1 MSLYTRT
8 GDEGETFCR
17 LAGGRV
23 PKDHP
28 IIEFLGSLD
37 EATSYLGLA
46 RSLVPSWLEEV
57 SKDLAVVQDILFH
70 VGLHLTG
77 GKKVVGE
84 EHVKWLESV
93 TDKYYGKAP
102 LRNFILP
109 GGPIPAAA
117 LHVARAVVRRA
128 ERRLVALQ
136 RTGFSVDGVLLKI
149 MNRVSD
155 ALFAIAVYVSRS
167 MGYEDEPVGSH
178 ISRLEGG
185 EEGVKRAWGG

>member
-23 PKDHP
+23 PKNHP
-28 IIEFLGSLD
+28 VIEFLGALD

-46 RSLVPSWLEEV
+46 RSMVPTWLEEV
-57 SKDLAVVQDILFH
+57 SSDLAIFQDILFH

-77 GKKVVGE
+77 GKRILGE

-109 GGPIPAAA
+109 GGPQPAAA

-128 ERRLVALQ
+128 ERRLVALS
-136 RTGFSVDGVLLKI
+136 RSGFDVDRVLLKVL
-149 MNRVSD
+149 NRASD
-155 ALFAIAVYVSRS
+155 ALFAMAVYVSRR
-167 MGYEDEPVGSH
+167 MGYSDEPVGSR
-178 ISRLEGG
+178 ISRLEGS
-185 EEGVKRAWGG
+185 KGG

>member
-46 RSLVPSWLEEV
+46 RSLVPSRLEDV
-57 SKDLAVVQDILFH
+57 SRDLALIQDILFH

-77 GKKVVGE
+77 GKKVIDD
-84 EHVKWLESV
+84 EHVNWLESV
-93 TDKYYGKAP
+93 TDKYYGRAP
-102 LRNFILP
+102 LKNFILP
-109 GGPIPAAA
+109 SGPSPAAV

-136 RTGFSVDGVLLKI
+136 RMGFSVDGVLLKV
-149 MNRVSD
+149 MNRASD
-155 ALFAIAVYVSRS
+155 ALFAMAVYVSRS

-178 ISRLEGG
+178 LSRLEGG
-185 EEGVKRAWGG
+185 KG